1 MLTIPVSNEITLRTY
16 VPADADALFAAV
28 NSNRQHLHPWLN
40 WVAHTTKPEH
50 SLKFIHDAKHRSD
63 MQEALDMGIFLQ
75 DKVVGGIGMLNWD
88 HDLKKAEIGYWL
100 VREYEGKGIV
110 TQSLNHFVP
119 FLFNKLGLNKI
130 EVRFVAPNKRSAKV
144 AERLGCRIEG
154 VLRQGMLRNGMP
166 EDLVI
171 AGLLKSEWKPVSIS

>member
-1 MLTIPVSNEITLRTY
+1 MVTIPVNNEITLRTY
-16 VPADADALFAAV
+16 EPADADALFAVV
-28 NSNRQHLHPWLN
+28 NDNRQHLHPWLN

-50 SLKFIHDAKHRSD
+50 SLQFIKQSIHKST
-63 MQEALDMGIFLQ
+63 MQEGLDLGIFINGRIA
-75 DKVVGGIGMLNWD
+75 GGVGMLNWD
-88 HDLKKAEIGYWL
+88 HNLKKAEIGYW
-100 VREYEGKGIV
+100 VAKGHEGKGVI
-110 TQSLNHFVP
+110 TDSLNHFVP

-154 VLRQGMLRNGMP
+154 VLRQSMMRNGIA

-171 AGLLKSEWKPVSIS
+171 AGILKSEWKPVNQ